1 LADPRVADYFNET
14 FVCTFLKV
22 GKFEIINGQK
32 VGGNVASYFCLSDG
46 GVVHAVPGKTDAD
59 TILREASWAYETRK
73 SALTLSTTLGTADVD
88 MKKYT
93 EQVRKAH
100 AERYYAEVNPNLAA
114 KKSPLPMYLPKNRS
128 QQAQAHWL
136 LGRQPLAKLETVYP
150 IVWRDILNEKLS
162 GLPVGKQ

>member
-22 GKFEIINGQK
+22 GKFEIINDQK
-32 VGGNVASYFCLSDG
+32 VGGSVASYFCLFDG

-59 TILREASWAYETRK
+59 TILREARWAYETRK
-73 SALTLSTTLGTADVD
+73 SALTLSTTLGTSDVNLN
-88 MKKYT
+88 KHR
-93 EQVRKAH
+93 EEIRKAH
-100 AERYYAEVNPNLAA
+100 VERYFAEVNPGQ
-114 KKSPLPMYLPKNRS
+114 KSGLPLYLPKNRS
-128 QQAQAHWL
+128 QQTQAHWL
-136 LGRQPLAKLETVYP
+136 LGRHPLAKLDTVYP